1 MKPIILITPL
11 FDEERES
18 LWMLSAYLE
27 LVDAAG
33 GIPVISS
40 FQGDESDAHR
50 LVSVCDGI
58 LFTGGPDVEPTLYGE
73 ARLPSCGISQFRRD
87 RLEKLLLDDILPSGK
102 PIMGICRGEQFI
114 NAALGGTLYQDI
126 LTQRPTT
133 INHHRHDARG
143 EYVHEVNVLKD
154 TLLYE
159 ILGKERLKVNS
170 LHHQAVRE
178 CAPVLRP
185 AAFSEDG
192 FIEAVYMPGHP
203 FCLGVQWHPELLFT
217 CDPVQLSLIQAFIR
231 ASLPR
236 TLR

>member
-1 MKPIILITPL
+1 MKPIILVTPL
-11 FDEERES
+11 FDEEKDS
-18 LWMLSAYLE
+18 LWMLNAYLE

-33 GIPVISS
+33 GIPVIPS
-40 FQGDESDAHR
+40 FQGGKAEVNR
-50 LVSVCDGI
+50 LVSLCDGI
-58 LFTGGPDVEPTLYGE
+58 LFTGGPDVDPAVYGDV
-73 ARLPSCGISQFRRD
+73 RLPSCGTSMFRRD
-87 RLEKLLLDDILPSGK
+87 RLEKLLLDEILPSGK

-126 LTQRPTT
+126 PTQRPTT

-143 EYVHEVNVLKD
+143 EYVHEVNILKD

-159 ILGKERLKVNS
+159 ILGKERLMVNS

-185 AAFSEDG
+185 AACSEDG

-217 CDPVQLSLIQAFIR
+217 HDSVQLSLIQAFIR
-231 ASLPR
+231 ASVPQ